1 MTTTAEILNDL
12 RMLARK
18 SSPLAYGQEKTL
30 GAAFLVSLYENS
42 TRPHRFWGDSST
54 ISSGEASGTGA
65 FYRIFLASQGA
76 LQNNP
81 SLESETISEYAK
93 WLIIEHACG
102 NSILPSEHES
112 LRDFV
117 LARKAQ

>member
-18 SSPLAYGQEKTL
+18 SSTLAYGQEKTL

-42 TRPHRFWGDSST
+42 MRPHRSWGDAST
-54 ISSGEASGTGA
+54 ISSGDASGSGA
-65 FYRIFLASQGA
+65 LYKIHLASQGA
-76 LQNNP
+76 YNKQP
-81 SLESETISEYAK
+81 TRESEIISEYAK

-102 NSILPSEHES
+102 NSILPREHES